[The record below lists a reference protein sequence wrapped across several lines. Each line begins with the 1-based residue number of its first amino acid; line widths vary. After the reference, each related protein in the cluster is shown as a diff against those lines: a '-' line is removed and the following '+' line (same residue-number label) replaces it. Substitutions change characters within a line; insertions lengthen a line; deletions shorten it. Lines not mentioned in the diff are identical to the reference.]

1 MSFTKAKL
9 PNFLLTDLYKNVLI
23 NSTKKEE
30 TAIVEDKKKLPIRN
44 SLEFLGEN
52 NKSIVIIVED
62 NEAVFIGDEKLQLLT
77 NLLQA
82 CNLSLA
88 DVAIINIAN
97 KKLNYASIKEAVP
110 FENLLMMGISIKP
123 FELPLIFSKNKVQQF
138 NNTNLLITE
147 NLSKLI
153 GDTAEVK
160 TEKRAL
166 WNALKIMFNIK

>member
-30 TAIVEDKKKLPIRN
+30 TTIVEDEKKQPIRN

>member
-23 NSTKKEE
+23 NSTKKAE
-30 TAIVEDKKKLPIRN
+30 TTIVEGEKKQPIRN